1 MSTTPGIFIGT
12 IWTEGLFFHRAVR
25 EDTKSSGAT
34 FGHLRE
40 TSRVHRG
47 REKDLEI
54 SGHLDTAMP
63 EAVTMLHE
71 QHTSLSL
78 LKLV

>member
-12 IWTEGLFFHRAVR
+12 IWTEGLSFHRAVR
-25 EDTKSSGAT
+25 ADAKSSGAT
-34 FGHLRE
+34 FAHLKPPGCTE
-40 TSRVHRG
+40 
-47 REKDLEI
+47 EKKDLEI

-63 EAVTMLHE
+63 EAVITLHE